1 MPCIIWNLP
10 SPETKPVSPALG
22 GRFLSIVLPLSFSG
36 LSVGIV
42 VSLDDDKVVTFRVD
56 DEFPGCVLQWKG
68 YLIEDSTQ
76 LLQRQNP
83 MAKGK
88 ELIGHPLT
96 AEKLVL
102 KGSVSSHSSN
112 ISTGEHETIPFSS
125 RRLCTRARR
134 SEKGLYFSNS
144 HHCSQ

>member
-1 MPCIIWNLP
+1 M
-10 SPETKPVSPALG
+10 
-22 GRFLSIVLPLSFSG
+22 
-36 LSVGIV
+36 

-76 LLQRQNP
+76 LFQCQNP

-88 ELIGHPLT
+88 ELIGHPPRT
-96 AEKLVL
+96 KKLVL
-102 KGSVSSHSSN
+102 KGSVSSHSPN
-112 ISTGEHETIPFSS
+112 ISIGEHDTIPFSS
-125 RRLCTRARR
+125 RRLCTGDRR
-134 SEKGLYFSNS
+134 SGKGLYFSNS